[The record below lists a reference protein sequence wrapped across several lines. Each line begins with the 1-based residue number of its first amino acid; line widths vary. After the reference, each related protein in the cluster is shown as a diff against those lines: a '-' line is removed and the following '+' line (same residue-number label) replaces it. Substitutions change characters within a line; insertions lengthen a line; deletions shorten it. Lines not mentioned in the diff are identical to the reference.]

1 LARRRSSW
9 ARQVGSVQTCLF
21 RVECTLIALPPY
33 IRPVL
38 LVFRATRI
46 EGQFV
51 FAQEFTPVARMRV
64 EDNAD
69 RRTVQLRNTD
79 MLINCAAYKAGHRVA
94 EIDLAQTNCI
104 ESAPGDFVWVGLHEP
119 DEVLLRTVQQRFGL
133 HDLAVED
140 AHLAH
145 QRPKLEAY
153 GESLFIVL
161 RTAQL
166 ADGKIV
172 WGETHVFA
180 GPSYVVTVRH
190 GSTTAYKAVRA
201 RCESAPKMLSMGESF
216 VIYSVMD
223 FIVDS
228 YFPVLHEL
236 EAEVDVL
243 EDSVF
248 SKNSA
253 RLDVERVF
261 ELRHELLLRRRAVLP
276 LQEVCSSLIRFDV
289 TLIAPEM
296 RAYFRDVQDHVIRV
310 VESIDNLRELLK
322 GALEANLLLAS
333 VQQNDV
339 TKQLAAWAAI
349 LAVPTAIAG
358 IYGMNFKYMPE
369 RRWCINRI

>member
-1 LARRRSSW
+1 
-9 ARQVGSVQTCLF
+9 
-21 RVECTLIALPPY
+21 
-33 IRPVL
+33 
-38 LVFRATRI
+38 
-46 EGQFV
+46 
-51 FAQEFTPVARMRV
+51 
-64 EDNAD
+64 
-69 RRTVQLRNTD
+69 
-79 MLINCAAYKAGHRVA
+79 MLINCAAYKAGSRVA
-94 EIDLAQTNCI
+94 DLDLKQADCI
-104 ESAPGDFVWVGLHEP
+104 EPSPGDFVWVGLHEP
-119 DEVLLRTVQQRFGL
+119 DAALLRTVQQRFGL

-153 GESLFIVL
+153 GDSLFVVL

-166 ADGKIV
+166 ADGKIG
-172 WGETHVFA
+172 WGETHIFA
-180 GPSYVVTVRH
+180 GPGYVVTVRH

-201 RCESAPKMLSMGESF
+201 RCESAPKMLSVGESF

-228 YFPVLHEL
+228 YFPLLHEL
-236 EAEVDVL
+236 EGEVDAL
-243 EDSVF
+243 EGSVF
-248 SKNSA
+248 SKDSA

-261 ELRHELLLRRRAVLP
+261 ELRHELLLLRRAVLP
-276 LQEVCSSLIRFDV
+276 LQEVCNGLIRFDV

-310 VESIDNLRELLK
+310 VEHIDNLRELLK

-369 RRWCINRI
+369 LEYPASYPVVLAVIVGLCLYLYHRFKRSGWL

>member
-1 LARRRSSW
+1 
-9 ARQVGSVQTCLF
+9 
-21 RVECTLIALPPY
+21 
-33 IRPVL
+33 
-38 LVFRATRI
+38 
-46 EGQFV
+46 
-51 FAQEFTPVARMRV
+51 
-64 EDNAD
+64 
-69 RRTVQLRNTD
+69 
-79 MLINCAAYKAGHRVA
+79 MLINCAAYKAGHRIA
-94 EIDLAQTNCI
+94 EIDLDQAGRV

-119 DEVLLRTVQQRFGL
+119 DEPLLRTVQQRFGL

-140 AHLAH
+140 AHTAH

-153 GESLFIVL
+153 GESLFVVL

-166 ADGKIV
+166 KDGKIA
-172 WGETHVFA
+172 WGETHIFV
-180 GPSYVVTVRH
+180 GPGYVVTVRH
-190 GSTTAYKAVRA
+190 GSTTAYKTVRA
-201 RCESAPKMLSMGESF
+201 RCESAPQMLSKGESF

-223 FIVDS
+223 FIVDN

-236 EAEVDVL
+236 EAEVDAL

-261 ELRHELLLRRRAVLP
+261 ELRHELLLMRRAVLP

-369 RRWCINRI
+369 LDYPAAYPIVLVVIAGLCGFLYFRFKRSGWL